1 MKKQVLN
8 ARMSQFSDT
17 YHIFIRAIAIICCVT
32 VLHSYDLC
40 AATPAPDI
48 FRASNTESL
57 SNNSVLMMAQDD
69 RGFMWLGTYDGLN
82 RYDGKSIR
90 VFRYELDNPKSL
102 SGNVINELHKAEK
115 GYLWVLT
122 TMGLDKFSTGEL
134 TAEEHY
140 TEIRGGRHTLVSDTL
155 GNAFAIS
162 PESKFMYYDPIIKD
176 FRAHEKPACISF
188 PF

>member
-1 MKKQVLN
+1 
-8 ARMSQFSDT
+8 
-17 YHIFIRAIAIICCVT
+17 
-32 VLHSYDLC
+32 
-40 AATPAPDI
+40 
-48 FRASNTESL
+48 
-57 SNNSVLMMAQDD
+57 MAQDD
-69 RGFMWLGTYDGLN
+69 RGFMWLGTYE
-82 RYDGKSIR
+82 RTRQQIRRQRAYR

-176 FRAHEKPACISF
+176 FRAHEKPAWVGELGNPRGRDKHRPPGLPDRILV
-188 PF
+188 